1 VSEVNAMI
9 AKAVNDAQGIPDAEE
24 STSAKY
30 ASKSGDIRLVHTLSL
45 A

>member
-1 VSEVNAMI
+1 MI
-9 AKAVNDAQGIPDAEE
+9 AKAVNDAQGVPDTKETAP
-24 STSAKY
+24 AKY